1 MPGVPLT
8 VRSERTRAA
17 LRQAAMKRFLSQGV
31 AATTAEQVAEDA
43 GVSLRTFYRHFG
55 NLQELLFA
63 DYDSGLQWFRRALAD
78 RPDDEPLISSVR
90 AAIFAFP
97 YDVTAINEL
106 ARLRAH
112 ELDPQQI
119 VEHMRRVEADL
130 AAAIVEHLRRRASVA
145 TSDLDV
151 MVTARVVAAAVFAA
165 MDVWMLR
172 DRRTMADLAALS
184 HESLDA
190 LERGIGANGTFRHD

>member
-1 MPGVPLT
+1 MPSAPLT

-17 LRQAAMKRFLSQGV
+17 LRQAAMQRFLSQGV
-31 AATTAEQVAEDA
+31 EATTAEQVAADA

-55 NLQELLFA
+55 NLEELLFA

-78 RPDDEPLISSVR
+78 RPADEPIIASVR
-90 AAIFAFP
+90 ASIFAFP
-97 YDVTAINEL
+97 YDVSAINEL

-119 VEHMRRVEADL
+119 VEHLRRVESDL
-130 AAAIVEHLRRRASVA
+130 ASAIVEHLRRSA
-145 TSDLDV
+145 TAPSDLDAT
-151 MVTARVVAAAVFAA
+151 VTARVVAAAVFAA

-172 DRRTMADLAALS
+172 DRRTMADLAQLS
-184 HESLDA
+184 HEALDA
-190 LERGIGANGTFRHD
+190 LERGLGEDGLFRHV